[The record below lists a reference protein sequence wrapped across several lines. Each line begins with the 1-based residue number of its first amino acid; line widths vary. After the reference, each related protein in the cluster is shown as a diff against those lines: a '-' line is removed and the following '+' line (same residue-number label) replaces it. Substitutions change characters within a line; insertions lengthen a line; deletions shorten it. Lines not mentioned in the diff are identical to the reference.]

1 MSASDV
7 GITKASRS
15 FTIRE
20 VVIQDAES
28 LARLSSALGRAV
40 SPVVIQ
46 HRIRKMTQT
55 PGHAIYAACLTSP
68 SGQAEDASTAVP
80 EIAGWIEIKLT
91 YSLTRESQA
100 EIDGLFVA
108 SESQSCEI
116 RKELLAQAEKWAKEQ
131 GAARIVLSI
140 PAERCAE
147 PGIEAPE
154 GYARIETLAVFKKEV
169 P

>member
-1 MSASDV
+1 MAASDV

-15 FTIRE
+15 LTIRE
-20 VVIQDAES
+20 AIIQDAES
-28 LARLSSALGRAV
+28 LARLSSALGYRV
-40 SPVVIQ
+40 SPAVIQ

-55 PGHAIYAACLTSP
+55 PGHAVYIACLTP
-68 SGQAEDASTAVP
+68 PAEQAKNPGTADP
-80 EIAGWIEIKLT
+80 EIVGWVEIKLAH
-91 YSLTRESQA
+91 SLTRESQA
-100 EIDGLFVA
+100 EIDGFFVA
-108 SESQSCEI
+108 SESQSFEI

-131 GAARIVLSI
+131 GAARVVLSI

-147 PGIEAPE
+147 PVLEAPE